1 MSDMTL
7 TVLIPCYNGLPL
19 VLDTVQSVV
28 QQLAP
33 GLDCIV
39 VDDGSSDGSADAI
52 EARFGG
58 AVRVVRQPNLGAA
71 AARARALAESSADL
85 VAFLDADD
93 LLTPDSL
100 RLRLEAF
107 AARPHMEML
116 VSQYEI
122 QDVNKGLVGVFPVPP
137 LDDSYF
143 ARCLIYRANVP
154 HLDVLTFR
162 RSALAKLPTFDS
174 ELSTA
179 DDWVYYL
186 HAFAKLRWEF
196 VQHMVAVQR
205 INHGDN
211 LTGRAGKVTVFREQG
226 AMLRKTR
233 AVIAQKLGSDR
244 PWRKAY
250 SQFCSEF
257 ALVLLKHGHRREA
270 FVWAARSLAGATRR
284 NAVSAFKYMADAAAP
299 SAYRAL
305 GDTLRWMRARVGPRR
320 ESAI

>member
-1 MSDMTL
+1 MPDTSL
-7 TVLIPCYNGLPL
+7 SVLIPCYNGLPL

-28 QQLAP
+28 AQLAP

-52 EARFGG
+52 EERFG
-58 AVRVVRQPNLGAA
+58 AQVRVVRQPNRGAA

-107 AARPHMEML
+107 ARSPTLEML

-122 QDVNKGLVGVFPVPP
+122 HDVNKGLVGVFPVPP

-162 RSALAKLPTFDS
+162 RSALARLPTFDS
-174 ELSTA
+174 ELATA

-186 HAFAKLRWEF
+186 HAFAKLEWQF
-196 VQHMVAVQR
+196 VQQLVAIQR
-205 INHGDN
+205 VNHGDS
-211 LTGRAGKVTVFREQG
+211 LTARAGKVTVFREQG

-233 AVIAQKLGSDR
+233 AVIAGKLGSDR
-244 PWRKAY
+244 PWRRAY

-257 ALVLLKHGHRREA
+257 ALILLNHGQRREA
-270 FVWAARSLAGATRR
+270 LVWAARSLRGVSAP

-299 SAYRAL
+299 RTYHAA
-305 GDTLRWMRARVGPRR
+305 GQAIRWVRSRLVTPR
-320 ESAI
+320 EPTV